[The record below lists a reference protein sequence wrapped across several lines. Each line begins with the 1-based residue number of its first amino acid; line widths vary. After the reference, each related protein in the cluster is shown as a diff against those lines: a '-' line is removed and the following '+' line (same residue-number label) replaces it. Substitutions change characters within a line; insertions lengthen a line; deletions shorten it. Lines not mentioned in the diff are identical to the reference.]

1 MRGRSAFAAA
11 VVIVTIAVAALT
23 AVPAVAGPR
32 SCTKRTNDT
41 IAKLLECVTL
51 AGVREHQAAL
61 QEIADDNGGNR
72 FAGLPG
78 HDASVEYVV
87 DRLEAAGYDPM
98 VQPFDYLAFTP
109 LGPSELEQTA
119 PNQITYT
126 EGVDFGLIDQ
136 SDPGDVTAA
145 VTSVD
150 LQLGLGNTSTS
161 GCEAADFAGFPAGN
175 IALLQRGSCTFEL
188 KAENAA
194 AAGAVGIVIFNQGN
208 LDDPS
213 RLGIPA
219 VTLTANNTSGI
230 PVLGTTYA
238 LGAELA
244 LTAGLEMRVF
254 ANSLREIK
262 TTYNVLAELAG
273 TSDTVVMVG
282 GHLDSVSA
290 GPGINDNG
298 SGSAA
303 ILDIAEAMRK
313 VEPVNTVRF
322 AWWSAEESGLVGSD
336 FYVNSLTADE
346 LDYIALYLN
355 FDMIGSPNYVRFVYD
370 GDGTVGPA
378 GPPGSEAIEDLFVD
392 FYDDRGL
399 ESEPTAFD
407 GRSDYGPFI
416 AEGVDIPA
424 GGLFTGAEGI
434 KTDAQVAVY
443 GGVAGEQYDPCYHE
457 ACDTFANNN
466 NAVLDL
472 NSDAIAFATLTYAM
486 DTSSVTGP

>member
-23 AVPAVAGPR
+23 AVPAVAGPN
-32 SCTKRTNDT
+32 SCTRRTNDT

-61 QEIADDNGGNR
+61 QAIADDNGGNR
-72 FAGLPG
+72 FSGLSG
-78 HDASVEYVV
+78 HDESVDYVV
-87 DRLEAAGYDPM
+87 DRLKAAGYDPV
-98 VQPFDYLAFTP
+98 VQPFDYFAFTP
-109 LGPSELEQTA
+109 LGPSVLQQIA
-119 PNQITYT
+119 PNSVTYT

-145 VTSVD
+145 VTNVD
-150 LQLGLGNTSTS
+150 LQLGLGNTATS

-175 IALLQRGSCTFEL
+175 IALLQRGVCTFEL

-208 LDDPS
+208 TADPS
-213 RLGIPA
+213 RQGIPA

-244 LTAGLEMRVF
+244 GTVGLRMRVF
-254 ANSLREIK
+254 ANSLRETK

-322 AWWSAEESGLVGSD
+322 AWWGAEESGLIGST
-336 FYVNSLTADE
+336 FYVNSLSQAE
-346 LDYIALYLN
+346 LDNIALYLN

-370 GDGTVGPA
+370 GDGTIGPA
-378 GPPGSEAIEDLFVD
+378 GPPGSGAIEDLFVD

-399 ESEPTAFD
+399 ASEPTAFD

-434 KTDAQVAVY
+434 KTPAQAAVY
-443 GGVAGEQYDPCYHE
+443 GGTAGAQYDPCYHQ
-457 ACDTFANNN
+457 ACDTFANNS
-466 NAVLDL
+466 NAALDL
-472 NSDAIAFATLTYAM
+472 NSDAVAFATLTYAM
-486 DTSSVTGP
+486 DVNSVTGP

>member
-87 DRLEAAGYDPM
+87 DRLEAAGYDPT

-346 LDYIALYLN
+346 LDDIALYLN